1 MGRKR
6 FSPEQIIVKL
16 REAEVIESKGL
27 TQVEA
32 AKKLGIAEQTLIRWR
47 KEYGGLRVD
56 QARRFKELEK
66 ENIRL
71 KQGESMISQL
81 LQEHKKDLWR
91 LIIKNNSTKQKMRL
105 IDSTWNQ
112 IEKLL
117 EKDLKSIIQGG
128 K

>member
-1 MGRKR
+1 MPRKR

-16 REAEVIESKGL
+16 REAEIIESKGL

-71 KQGESMISQL
+71 KRLVADLSLDKAIL
-81 LQEHKKDLWR
+81 KDAASGNL
-91 LIIKNNSTKQKMRL
+91 
-105 IDSTWNQ
+105 
-112 IEKLL
+112 
-117 EKDLKSIIQGG
+117 
-128 K
+128 